1 MILTLVAVLCFTTA
15 GFLGVILIDYGRAVK
30 GKKSFFWERNDDDE
44 QEVNMKLSLKDY
56 RKHTRYL
63 LRDFDIEAT
72 DDIRAQLKAC
82 KSRIELEKV
91 RDELIKQRLKQE
103 V

>member
-1 MILTLVAVLCFTTA
+1 
-15 GFLGVILIDYGRAVK
+15 
-30 GKKSFFWERNDDDE
+30 
-44 QEVNMKLSLKDY
+44 MKLSLKDY

-63 LRDFDIEAT
+63 LRDFDIEVT